1 MTKFIRAAFA
11 ATLLLSLPAGAT
23 QEAKRTLQLNE
34 AGIVEKLKSFSNV
47 GEFKIAA
54 MCTSAG
60 EQLNGENKTCFYS
73 CATGTNAV
81 TVSAGSLCTLSID
94 G

>member
-1 MTKFIRAAFA
+1 MTKFILAASA

-23 QEAKRTLQLNE
+23 QEAGRTLQFNE
-34 AGIVEKLKSFSNV
+34 ARIVEKLKSFSNV

-60 EQLNGENKTCFYS
+60 EQLSGAIKTCFYS
-73 CATGTNAV
+73 CATGTKAV
-81 TVSAGSLCTLSID
+81 TVSAGSLCPLSID